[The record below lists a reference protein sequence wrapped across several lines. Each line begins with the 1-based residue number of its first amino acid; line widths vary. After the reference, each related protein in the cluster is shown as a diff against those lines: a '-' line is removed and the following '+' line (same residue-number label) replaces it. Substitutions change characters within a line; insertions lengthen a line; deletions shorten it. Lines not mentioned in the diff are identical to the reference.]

1 MYTHTP
7 GSDSPAGGVRGHWLL
22 QTRSGGLSWT
32 TFEPGRRA
40 LLRGGLFPAVG
51 IDLGPLGSRK
61 VVRVAK
67 AEVGRGA
74 GLWGLGFY

>member
-1 MYTHTP
+1 M
-7 GSDSPAGGVRGHWLL
+7 
-22 QTRSGGLSWT
+22 
-32 TFEPGRRA
+32 
-40 LLRGGLFPAVG
+40 FPAVG

-67 AEVGRGA
+67 AEVGGGA